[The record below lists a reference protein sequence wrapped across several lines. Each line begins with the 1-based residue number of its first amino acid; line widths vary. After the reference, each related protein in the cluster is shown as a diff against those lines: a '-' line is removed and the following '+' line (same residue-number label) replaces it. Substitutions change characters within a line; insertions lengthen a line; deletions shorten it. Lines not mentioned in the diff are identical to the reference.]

1 MWFSFDSFSSLPTS
15 SLVWDPSPNEFNN
28 DNLFI
33 GQYLVFL
40 SKKTKRHFGILNE
53 GFNKGLDFY
62 RLFAQGS
69 IYGLDSFACFLTLG
83 YLGPLMSFNPL
94 NQQLLNY

>member
-1 MWFSFDSFSSLPTS
+1 M
-15 SLVWDPSPNEFNN
+15 WDPSPNEFNN

-69 IYGLDSFACFLTLG
+69 IYGL
-83 YLGPLMSFNPL
+83 GPLMSFNPL